1 MSKNTPHK
9 NSKQGNMR
17 LDNGGQID
25 RKKPLSFR
33 FDGKTFGGFEG
44 DTLASAL
51 LANGVH
57 LVGRSFK
64 YHRPRGILTA
74 GYDEPNALV
83 EIGEGN
89 QQAPNIRATEAMLH
103 EGLTA
108 RSQNRWPSLGFDIG
122 AVNSLLGRFFPAG
135 FYYKTFMFPAF
146 FWKRVYEPII
156 RSAAGLG
163 RAAKDQNDPDRYEK
177 THRHTDVLII
187 GGGVSG
193 LMAALSAGQ
202 SGARVMLVD
211 DANELGG
218 WMLSENNTHI
228 DGVSAIDWIKA
239 TTATLDAMPNVTIM
253 TRTQCFGY
261 MDHNF
266 LTLAEKVTDHLVE
279 RPEHLPRQ
287 RMWKIRAK
295 HVVLAQ
301 GNHER
306 PLIFGGNDKPGV
318 MMAGAVRSY
327 INRYAVIP
335 GRRAV
340 IYTNNDDAY
349 KTALALEDAGVKV
362 AAIIDQRPAPSS
374 VLVSQAMARGITIHA
389 GHAVLDAKGTR
400 HVGTVKIAAINPKS
414 GDVTGQPFYLDAD
427 LVAMSGGFTP
437 VVNLHSQA
445 RGKITWDED
454 QLCFR
459 PSEYHEACLSVGACN
474 GIFGVKDAMADA
486 AKAGSV
492 AASAAG
498 FKSSAANTP
507 DVSEPD
513 MVMRPHLLW
522 KMPSDAVKGMEPKA
536 FVDFQNDVTASDIK
550 LAVREGYHSVE
561 HVKRY
566 TTNGMATD
574 QGKMSNINA
583 LGILSDQLGKPIPE
597 VGTTT
602 FRYPYTPTTFGAIA
616 GRDIK
621 GLFDTQRLTRMDAWH
636 RAHGAEYEHVGQWMR
651 AWYYPQSG
659 ESMEDAVNREVKKT
673 RTHAGILDASTLGK
687 IDIRGKDAAEF
698 LDRLYTNTFTT
709 LKIGRCRYGLML
721 KDDGMVMDDGVTTRL
736 GENHFHM
743 TTTTGGAA
751 NVLGWMEEWL
761 QTEWPELD
769 VYLTSVTEEWSVTTV
784 SGPNARKILEAAGC
798 SVSLADD
805 AFPFMSYQD
814 ANLAGLPVRIF
825 RISFTGEL
833 SFEIN
838 IKARHGMALWQHLMT
853 AGAPFGLTPYGTE
866 SMHVLRAEKGFI
878 IVGQE
883 TDGSVNPHDLG
894 MSWIV
899 SKKKTD
905 FIGKRALERKSM
917 ALDNRK
923 QLVGIK
929 TEDPKIVVP
938 EGAHAVLDPHQ
949 SYPMEMLG
957 QVTSSYY
964 SPNLGHSVAM
974 ALLKGG
980 HAMKGQ
986 TVWFPMIDGKKP
998 IKAVITDTVFYDPK
1012 GDRING

>member
-1 MSKNTPHK
+1 MLLIDCPHCGLRDETEFACGGEAHIARPLAENAISDAEFAEYLFWRDNPKGVFLERWCHTAGCRRWFNAARDTVTHEFIEIYAMGSLPKSKQEKQPMLMLGVVIPHQRLQLNHLENPHLAKGQIMSNKTPNLNK
-9 NSKQGNMR
+9 MKQGNMR
-17 LDNGGQID
+17 LDKGGRID
-25 RKKPLSFR
+25 RKKPVTFR
-33 FDGKTFGGFEG
+33 FDGKAFAGFEG

-83 EIGEGN
+83 EIGSGN
-89 QQAPNIRATEAMLH
+89 QQAPNIRATEAILH
-103 EGLTA
+103 DGLTA
-108 RSQNRWPSLGFDIG
+108 RSQNRWPSLSFDIG
-122 AVNSLLGRFFPAG
+122 AVNSLLGRFFLLDFTIKPLCFQLHSGNG
-135 FYYKTFMFPAF
+135 FMSQLS
-146 FWKRVYEPII
+146 V
-156 RSAAGLG
+156 SAAGLG
-163 RAAKDQNDPDRYEK
+163 RAAKDHNDPDRYEK
-177 THRHTDVLII
+177 THRHTDVLIV

-211 DANELGG
+211 DARELGG
-218 WMLSENNTHI
+218 WMLSENNTHL
-228 DGVSAIDWIKA
+228 DGKPAIDWIKS
-239 TTATLDAMPNVTIM
+239 TTVTLEAMANVTIL

-266 LTLAEKVTDHLVE
+266 LTLAEKVTDHLAE
-279 RPEHLPRQ
+279 RPDHLPRQ

-295 HVVLAQ
+295 HVILAQ

-340 IYTNNDDAY
+340 VYTNNDDAY
-349 KTALALEDAGVKV
+349 KSALSLEDAGVKV

-374 VLVSQAMARGITIHA
+374 VLVSQAMARGITVHA

-474 GIFGVKDAMADA
+474 GIFGQLKDAMADA

-492 AASAAG
+492 AATAAG
-498 FKSSAANTP
+498 FKVSAPETP

-522 KMPSDAVKGMEPKA
+522 KMPSDAVKGQEPKA

-574 QGKMSNINA
+574 QGEDVKYQCS
-583 LGILSDQLGKPIPE
+583 
-597 VGTTT
+597 
-602 FRYPYTPTTFGAIA
+602 
-616 GRDIK
+616 
-621 GLFDTQRLTRMDAWH
+621 
-636 RAHGAEYEHVGQWMR
+636 
-651 AWYYPQSG
+651 WY
-659 ESMEDAVNREVKKT
+659 
-673 RTHAGILDASTLGK
+673 
-687 IDIRGKDAAEF
+687 
-698 LDRLYTNTFTT
+698 
-709 LKIGRCRYGLML
+709 
-721 KDDGMVMDDGVTTRL
+721 
-736 GENHFHM
+736 
-743 TTTTGGAA
+743 
-751 NVLGWMEEWL
+751 
-761 QTEWPELD
+761 
-769 VYLTSVTEEWSVTTV
+769 SVRS
-784 SGPNARKILEAAGC
+784 I
-798 SVSLADD
+798 
-805 AFPFMSYQD
+805 
-814 ANLAGLPVRIF
+814 
-825 RISFTGEL
+825 
-833 SFEIN
+833 
-838 IKARHGMALWQHLMT
+838 
-853 AGAPFGLTPYGTE
+853 
-866 SMHVLRAEKGFI
+866 
-878 IVGQE
+878 
-883 TDGSVNPHDLG
+883 
-894 MSWIV
+894 
-899 SKKKTD
+899 
-905 FIGKRALERKSM
+905 
-917 ALDNRK
+917 
-923 QLVGIK
+923 
-929 TEDPKIVVP
+929 
-938 EGAHAVLDPHQ
+938 
-949 SYPMEMLG
+949 
-957 QVTSSYY
+957 
-964 SPNLGHSVAM
+964 
-974 ALLKGG
+974 
-980 HAMKGQ
+980 GQ
-986 TVWFPMIDGKKP
+986 THSGCRHNDLPLSLYPDHIRRYCR
-998 IKAVITDTVFYDPK
+998 T
-1012 GDRING
+1012 